1 MKTYIALLRGIN
13 VSGKNIIK
21 MDSLK
26 EMFTKLNFEK
36 VQTYI
41 QSGNV
46 VFSTNKTKENL
57 VKSISDEI
65 KLKYE
70 LNVPVLVLEK
80 NELDEII
87 SELPFSEFEEKDIY
101 FTFLNEESK
110 ITDFSKILEK
120 RSHSELIHISKNV
133 IYLVCPDGYGNT
145 KLSNSFL
152 EKQLKV
158 LCTTR
163 NLKTSKKILEL
174 ASIKKDEL

>member
-21 MDSLK
+21 MSALK
-26 EMFTKLNFEK
+26 EMFLNLNFEN

-46 VFSTNKTKENL
+46 IFSTNENNENL
-57 VKSISDEI
+57 TKCISDQI
-65 KLKYE
+65 KTTFDLV
-70 LNVPVLVLEK
+70 VPVLVFEK
-80 NELDEII
+80 DELDKII
-87 SELPFSEFEEKDIY
+87 SQLPFSEYEEKDIY

-110 ITDFSKILEK
+110 TTDFSKISEK
-120 RSHSELIHISKNV
+120 KSNSEQLLITKNV
-133 IYLVCPDGYGNT
+133 VYLLCPEGYGNT
-145 KLSNSFL
+145 KLSNNFL

-163 NLKTSKKILEL
+163 NLKTSKKLLEL
-174 ASIKKDEL
+174 ASIKKDEH